1 MKIGIVGL
9 GLMGGSLAKG
19 IKRNISDAVVYGL
32 DISKEII
39 MRAKLLEII
48 DETLDKKNIG
58 EMDLVFV
65 CAGLEET
72 KQIIN
77 DIAPLLKP
85 KTMCFDITGVKKTMV
100 EFLKGK
106 SKEYPQIDFIS
117 LHPMAGREYSGLR
130 HSTVNLYE
138 NAYILVVPINSSLS
152 SLQKMKNFLKKLKIA
167 NIKITS
173 AIEHDKM
180 ISYTSQ
186 LPHVLS
192 NAYVKNSLAQKSL
205 GFSAGSFRDFTRVA
219 QISSKMWVPLMLENK
234 ENVLD
239 AIKDFKENLEKLEK
253 AIETDDAK
261 ALKKL
266 LDEGNDAKLSSDK
279 QKWED

>member
-19 IKRNISDAVVYGL
+19 IKRNISDASVYGL

-85 KTMCFDITGVKKTMV
+85 KTMCFDITGVKKTIV
-100 EFLKGK
+100 EFLKEK

-138 NAYILVVPINSSLS
+138 NAYILVVPINASLS

-239 AIKDFKENLEKLEK
+239 AIKNFKENLEKLEK

>member
-1 MKIGIVGL
+1 
-9 GLMGGSLAKG
+9 
-19 IKRNISDAVVYGL
+19 
-32 DISKEII
+32 
-39 MRAKLLEII
+39 
-48 DETLDKKNIG
+48 
-58 EMDLVFV
+58 
-65 CAGLEET
+65 
-72 KQIIN
+72 
-77 DIAPLLKP
+77 
-85 KTMCFDITGVKKTMV
+85 
-100 EFLKGK
+100 
-106 SKEYPQIDFIS
+106 
-117 LHPMAGREYSGLR
+117 
-130 HSTVNLYE
+130 
-138 NAYILVVPINSSLS
+138 
-152 SLQKMKNFLKKLKIA
+152 MKNFLKKLKIA

-180 ISYTSQ
+180 IAYTSQ

-192 NAYVKNSLAQKSL
+192 NAYVKNRLAQKSL